1 MKRLQLIAI
10 AAFLIVAVSGC
21 ATSGDQAVR
30 VGSKSW
36 HEERL
41 LEIGA
46 ALDSGEISMEEY
58 LRLKNETDEIRA
70 NQIAAARERSRV
82 HTSIGFGYYGGR
94 HLGYGHRHHR
104 GRVYRR

>member
-1 MKRLQLIAI
+1 MKKLQLITI
-10 AAFLIVAVSGC
+10 AAIVIVAVSGC
-21 ATSGDQAVR
+21 ATSGDQATR

-46 ALDSGEISMEEY
+46 ALDAGEITKEEY

-70 NQIAAARERSRV
+70 NQIAASRERSRV
-82 HTSIGFGYYGGR
+82 HTSIGFGFYGGR
-94 HLGYGHRHHR
+94 GFGHGHHHR
-104 GRVYRR
+104 GRLHR